1 MTRLRTVVISGVLIA
16 LGSTLPAAGQTPSP
30 PPTTCVLLIICAPS
44 STPPGPTTATTTAA
58 APAPQAPAASGFRLG
73 EGSPTEARLIAH
85 IQSSR
90 AQRQALDA
98 QIAGLTTK
106 VVGLEQERRAAEA
119 SLREAEARER
129 EVHAKLDDGRR
140 QVEGAE
146 EDLRRVVVLAYVRGT
161 SAVSRVANLIVNNR
175 PTGEVELAAGYA
187 RAAMEER
194 AQAVRRLKASR
205 TEMENL
211 QPQVDSATK
220 AAAALRDG
228 VATRAAAVAA
238 SRRSLSELS
247 PKLSAKVA
255 EEEALVQQV
264 FSSREEFEGRFQVLL
279 DESDVITALLRSR
292 GADGPPAKLGS
303 RRLIS
308 PVLASPLTSP
318 FGPRVHPVFGTV
330 RMHNGV
336 DLAASNGTPVVA
348 VDDGVVLAAGYSGGY
363 GNRVL
368 IAHGGSLAT
377 LSAHLGEI
385 SVTEG
390 QQVTRGQSV
399 GAVGCTGLC
408 TGPHLHFEVR
418 IDGAPVDPTP
428 WL

>member
-1 MTRLRTVVISGVLIA
+1 MTRLRTVVIGGVLIA
-16 LGSTLPAAGQTPSP
+16 LGPTLPAAGQTPSP
-30 PPTTCVLLIICAPS
+30 PATTCVLLVICAPS
-44 STPPGPTTATTTAA
+44 STPGPTTATTTAP
-58 APAPQAPAASGFRLG
+58 APAPQALPPSSFRLG
-73 EGSPTEARLIAH
+73 EGSPTEARLIGL

-90 AQRQALDA
+90 AHRQALDA

-106 VVGLEQERRAAEA
+106 VIGLEQERRSAEA
-119 SLREAEARER
+119 RLREAEARER
-129 EVHAKLDDGRR
+129 ELHAKLDDGRR

-146 EDLRRVVVLAYVRGT
+146 VDLRRVVVLAYVRGT
-161 SAVSRVANLIVNNR
+161 AAVGRVANLIVNNR

-194 AQAVRRLKASR
+194 ARAVRRLKASR
-205 TEMENL
+205 TAMENV

-220 AAAALRDG
+220 AAVALRDG
-228 VATRAAAVAA
+228 VAVRAAAVVA
-238 SRRSLSELS
+238 SRQSLAELS
-247 PKLSAKVA
+247 PKLSAKIA

-264 FSSREEFEGRFQVLL
+264 FSSREEFEARFQALL
-279 DESDVITALLRSR
+279 DESDVFTALLRSR
-292 GADGPPAKLGS
+292 GADGPAATLGS
-303 RRLIS
+303 RRLVS

-330 RMHNGV
+330 RLHNGV
-336 DLAASNGTPVVA
+336 DLAASAGTPVVA
-348 VDDGVVLAAGYSGGY
+348 VDDGVVVAAGYSGGY

-368 IAHGGSLAT
+368 ITHGGSLAT

-385 SVTEG
+385 SVAEG
-390 QQVTRGQSV
+390 QQVTRGQAI
-399 GAVGCTGLC
+399 GTVGCTGLC

-418 IDGAPVDPTP
+418 IDGAPVDPTT